1 MNTIKQTVV
10 QYNLDGVPQRMI
22 VQYTNDQS
30 EDTQVIINYDSLT
43 AEEKAT
49 FDALQKMDSPRLVAA
64 RRGIRVADVFG
75 RTKDEKELEEDTAE

>member
-43 AEEKAT
+43 AEEKET
-49 FDALQKMDSPRLVAA
+49 FDAFKTLSESKMQ
-64 RRGIRVADVFG
+64 
-75 RTKDEKELEEDTAE
+75 

>member
-30 EDTQVIINYDSLT
+30 EDTQVIINYDTLT
-43 AEEKAT
+43 AEEQAT
-49 FDALQKMDSPRLVAA
+49 FDAFKALSESKMQ
-64 RRGIRVADVFG
+64 
-75 RTKDEKELEEDTAE
+75 

>member
-30 EDTQVIINYDSLT
+30 DDTQVIINYDTLT
-43 AEEKAT
+43 AEEQAT
-49 FDALQKMDSPRLVAA
+49 FDAFKTLSESKMV
-64 RRGIRVADVFG
+64 
-75 RTKDEKELEEDTAE
+75 

>member
-43 AEEKAT
+43 AEEQAT
-49 FDALQKMDSPRLVAA
+49 FDAFKKLSESKMQ
-64 RRGIRVADVFG
+64 
-75 RTKDEKELEEDTAE
+75 

>member
-22 VQYTNDQS
+22 VQYTDDQS

-49 FDALQKMDSPRLVAA
+49 FDAFKTLSESKMQ
-64 RRGIRVADVFG
+64 
-75 RTKDEKELEEDTAE
+75 

>member
-30 EDTQVIINYDSLT
+30 DDTQVIINYDTLT
-43 AEEKAT
+43 AEEQAT
-49 FDALQKMDSPRLVAA
+49 FDAFKVLSESKMQ
-64 RRGIRVADVFG
+64 
-75 RTKDEKELEEDTAE
+75 

>member
-10 QYNLDGVPQRMI
+10 QYNLGGVPQRMI

-49 FDALQKMDSPRLVAA
+49 FDAFKTLSESKMQ
-64 RRGIRVADVFG
+64 
-75 RTKDEKELEEDTAE
+75 

>member
-30 EDTQVIINYDSLT
+30 DDTQVIINYDTLT
-43 AEEKAT
+43 AEEQST
-49 FDALQKMDSPRLVAA
+49 FDAFKALSESKMQ
-64 RRGIRVADVFG
+64 
-75 RTKDEKELEEDTAE
+75 

>member
-49 FDALQKMDSPRLVAA
+49 FDAFKTLSESKMQ
-64 RRGIRVADVFG
+64 
-75 RTKDEKELEEDTAE
+75 

>member
-30 EDTQVIINYDSLT
+30 EDTQVIVNYDLLT
-43 AEEKAT
+43 SEEQATYDAFKA
-49 FDALQKMDSPRLVAA
+49 LSESK
-64 RRGIRVADVFG
+64 I
-75 RTKDEKELEEDTAE
+75 

>member
-30 EDTQVIINYDSLT
+30 DDTQVIINYDTLT
-43 AEEKAT
+43 TEEQAT
-49 FDALQKMDSPRLVAA
+49 FDAFKVLSESKMQ
-64 RRGIRVADVFG
+64 
-75 RTKDEKELEEDTAE
+75 

>member
-30 EDTQVIINYDSLT
+30 EDTQVIINYDTLT
-43 AEEKAT
+43 AEEQAT
-49 FDALQKMDSPRLVAA
+49 FDAFKVLSESKMQ
-64 RRGIRVADVFG
+64 
-75 RTKDEKELEEDTAE
+75 